1 MASLRGMWADT
12 LLTYEQGHL
21 LRLGVWAV
29 ISILGGTVLLA
40 VLTARRLEAPLL
52 KHFAIQTGAWG
63 AVNALIAL
71 WAWRGLAMRD
81 FAGTQKLLN
90 ILWLNT
96 GLDVGYAAVGLT
108 LVIVGWRWE
117 RRLGAVGAGL
127 GVVLQGLALALL
139 DLRLIVLIGPLR

>member
-1 MASLRGMWADT
+1 MWADT
-12 LLTYEQGHL
+12 LLTLEQGHL
-21 LRLGVWAV
+21 LRLGLWAV
-29 ISILGGTVLLA
+29 ISMLGGTALLA
-40 VLTARRLEAPLL
+40 VLSVRRLEAPLL

-63 AVNALIAL
+63 AVNVLIAL
-71 WAWRGLAMRD
+71 WAWRGLTMRD

-108 LVIVGWRWE
+108 LVLVGWRWG

-127 GVVLQGLALALL
+127 GVVVQGLALALL

>member
-1 MASLRGMWADT
+1 MT
-12 LLTYEQGHL
+12 LEQGHL

-29 ISILGGTVLLA
+29 ISILGGTALLTVLA
-40 VLTARRLEAPLL
+40 VRRLAAPLL
-52 KHFAIQTGAWG
+52 KHFAIQTAAWG

-71 WAWRGLAMRD
+71 WAWRGLTMRD

-96 GLDVGYAAVGLT
+96 GLDLGYAAVGLT

>member
-1 MASLRGMWADT
+1 MWADT
-12 LLTYEQGHL
+12 LLTLEQGHL
-21 LRLGVWAV
+21 LRLGVWAG
-29 ISILGGTVLLA
+29 ISILFGTVLLA
-40 VLTARRLEAPLL
+40 ILVVRRLAAPLL
-52 KHFAIQTGAWG
+52 KHFAIQTAAWG

-71 WAWRGLAMRD
+71 WAWRGLTMRD

-96 GLDVGYAAVGLT
+96 GLDLGYAAVGFT

-127 GVVLQGLALALL
+127 GVVVQGLALALL
-139 DLRLIVLIGPLR
+139 DLRLILLIGPLR

>member
-1 MASLRGMWADT
+1 MWADT

>member
-1 MASLRGMWADT
+1 MWADT
-12 LLTYEQGHL
+12 LLTLEQGHL
-21 LRLGVWAV
+21 LRLGVWAA
-29 ISILGGTVLLA
+29 ISVVGGTALLA
-40 VLTARRLEAPLL
+40 MLQVRRLEAPLL
-52 KHFAIQTGAWG
+52 KHFAIQTAAWG

-71 WAWRGLAMRD
+71 WAWRGLVMRD

-127 GVVLQGLALALL
+127 GVVVQGLALALL

>member
-1 MASLRGMWADT
+1 MWADT

-108 LVIVGWRWE
+108 LVIVGWRWD

>member
-1 MASLRGMWADT
+1 MWADT
-12 LLTYEQGHL
+12 LLTLEQGHL
-21 LRLGVWAV
+21 LRLGVWAG
-29 ISILGGTVLLA
+29 ISVLGGTVLLA
-40 VLTARRLEAPLL
+40 ILAVRRITAPLL
-52 KHFAIQTGAWG
+52 KHFAIQTAAWG
-63 AVNALIAL
+63 AVNACIAL
-71 WAWRGLAMRD
+71 WAWRGLVMRD

-96 GLDVGYAAVGLT
+96 GLDLGYAAVGVT

-127 GVVLQGLALALL
+127 GVIVQGLALALL

>member
-29 ISILGGTVLLA
+29 ISVLSGTVLLA

>member
-1 MASLRGMWADT
+1 MWADT

-21 LRLGVWAV
+21 LRLGAWAA

-81 FAGTQKLLN
+81 FGGTQKLLN

>member
-1 MASLRGMWADT
+1 MWADT

-21 LRLGVWAV
+21 LRLGAWAA

>member
-1 MASLRGMWADT
+1 MWADT
-12 LLTYEQGHL
+12 LLTLEQGHL
-21 LRLGVWAV
+21 LRLAVWAG
-29 ISILGGTVLLA
+29 ISILGGTALLA
-40 VLTARRLEAPLL
+40 LLAARRLVAPLL
-52 KHFAIQTGAWG
+52 KHFAIQTAAWG

-108 LVIVGWRWE
+108 LMIVGWRWE
-117 RRLGAVGAGL
+117 RRLGAVGAGI
-127 GVVLQGLALALL
+127 GVLVQGLALALL

>member
-1 MASLRGMWADT
+1 MWADT
-12 LLTYEQGHL
+12 LLTLEQGHL
-21 LRLGVWAV
+21 LRLGVWAG
-29 ISILGGTVLLA
+29 ISILAGTILLA
-40 VLTARRLEAPLL
+40 VLTVRRLTAPLL
-52 KHFAIQTGAWG
+52 QHFAIQTAAWG
-63 AVNALIAL
+63 AVNALIVL
-71 WAWRGLAMRD
+71 WAWRGLTMRD
-81 FAGTQKLLN
+81 FAGTQRLLN

-139 DLRLIVLIGPLR
+139 DLRLILLIGPLN

>member
-1 MASLRGMWADT
+1 M
-12 LLTYEQGHL
+12 
-21 LRLGVWAV
+21 GV
-29 ISILGGTVLLA
+29 
-40 VLTARRLEAPLL
+40 ARPDE
-52 KHFAIQTGAWG
+52 
-63 AVNALIAL
+63 
-71 WAWRGLAMRD
+71 RD

-96 GLDVGYAAVGLT
+96 GLDLGYAAVGLT

-127 GVVLQGLALALL
+127 GVVVQGLALALL

>member
-1 MASLRGMWADT
+1 MWADT
-12 LLTYEQGHL
+12 LLTLEQSHL
-21 LRLGVWAV
+21 LRLGAWAV
-29 ISILGGTVLLA
+29 ISMLGGTALLTVLA
-40 VLTARRLEAPLL
+40 VRRLEAPLL
-52 KHFAIQTGAWG
+52 KQFAVQTAAWG
-63 AVNALIAL
+63 AVNALITL
-71 WAWRGLAMRD
+71 WAWRGLTMRD

-96 GLDVGYAAVGLT
+96 GLDLGYAAVGLT

-127 GVVLQGLALALL
+127 GVVVQGLALALL

>member
-1 MASLRGMWADT
+1 MWADT

-21 LRLGVWAV
+21 LRLGVWAA
-29 ISILGGTVLLA
+29 ISMLGATVLLA

>member
-1 MASLRGMWADT
+1 MWADT
-12 LLTYEQGHL
+12 LLTLEQGHL
-21 LRLGVWAV
+21 LRLGVWAG
-29 ISILGGTVLLA
+29 ISILAGTILLA
-40 VLTARRLEAPLL
+40 VLTVRRLTAPLL
-52 KHFAIQTGAWG
+52 QHFAIQTAAWG

-71 WAWRGLAMRD
+71 WAWRGLTMRD
-81 FAGTQKLLN
+81 FAGTQRLLN

-139 DLRLIVLIGPLR
+139 DLRLILLIGPLK

>member
-1 MASLRGMWADT
+1 MWADT

-29 ISILGGTVLLA
+29 ISMLGGTVLLA
-40 VLTARRLEAPLL
+40 VLTVRRLEAPLL

-63 AVNALIAL
+63 TVNALIAL

>member
-1 MASLRGMWADT
+1 MWADT
-12 LLTYEQGHL
+12 LLTLEQGHL
-21 LRLGVWAV
+21 LRLGVWAA
-29 ISILGGTVLLA
+29 ICILGGTALLA
-40 VLTARRLEAPLL
+40 VLAVRRIAAPLL
-52 KHFAIQTGAWG
+52 RHFAIQTAAWG

-71 WAWRGLAMRD
+71 WAWRGLTMRD

-108 LVIVGWRWE
+108 LVILGWRWE
-117 RRLGAVGAGL
+117 RRLGAVGAGV

-139 DLRLIVLIGPLR
+139 DLRLILLIGPLR

>member
-1 MASLRGMWADT
+1 MWADT

-21 LRLGVWAV
+21 LRLGVWAA
-29 ISILGGTVLLA
+29 ISMLGGTVLLA

-117 RRLGAVGAGL
+117 RRLGAV
-127 GVVLQGLALALL
+127 
-139 DLRLIVLIGPLR
+139 

>member
-1 MASLRGMWADT
+1 MWADT

-21 LRLGVWAV
+21 LRLGVWAA
-29 ISILGGTVLLA
+29 ISMLGGTVLLA
-40 VLTARRLEAPLL
+40 VLTLRRLEAPLL

-63 AVNALIAL
+63 VVNALIAL

-96 GLDVGYAAVGLT
+96 GLDLGYAAVGLT

>member
-1 MASLRGMWADT
+1 MWADT
-12 LLTYEQGHL
+12 LLTLEQGHL
-21 LRLGVWAV
+21 LRLGIWAA
-29 ISILGGTVLLA
+29 ISVLGGTALLA
-40 VLTARRLEAPLL
+40 MVQVRRLEAPLL
-52 KHFAIQTGAWG
+52 KHFAIQTAAWG
-63 AVNALIAL
+63 AVNALIAA
-71 WAWRGLAMRD
+71 WAWRGLVMRD
-81 FAGTQKLLN
+81 FAGAQKLLN

-127 GVVLQGLALALL
+127 GVVVQGLALALL